1 MKKIFN
7 ALNQQLTAEK
17 NCVFCT
23 IIANSGS
30 TPRGS
35 GARML
40 VMEDGT
46 TIGTIGGGEVEY
58 RSSKIAMDALKN
70 KRSFLQPFCLTADQV
85 ASIGMICGGAVTVY
99 FQYIDHDNPQAREL
113 CAQILHQL
121 EQDEDSWLILD
132 VSHEQEWGMGLYT
145 KKDGLRGLDGLA
157 ESEIAELCVTRA
169 TQKHY
174 DDRHYYGEPLVRSG
188 MVYIFGGG
196 HIAQELAPLLTHL
209 NFRVTIFE
217 DRPEFATR
225 QLFPTVDQIIVGN
238 PDHFSEKITIK
249 ESDYIVIMTRGHSH
263 DYNIQLQAMRTP
275 AHYLGVM
282 GSREKLR
289 ILSEKM
295 FKEGFTQADVDRLHS
310 PIGTAIKAET
320 PAEIAI
326 SVAGE
331 LILTRSERLTNN
343 G

>member
-7 ALNQQLTAEK
+7 TLNQQLAAGK

-58 RSSKIAMDALKN
+58 RSSKIAMEALKE

-99 FQYIDHDNPQAREL
+99 FQYIDQSNPKVREL
-113 CAQILHQL
+113 CAQILQQL
-121 EQDEDSWLILD
+121 ELDEDSWLILD
-132 VSHEQEWGMGLYT
+132 VSQEEAWGMGLYT
-145 KKDGLRGLDGLA
+145 KKSGLRGLDGL
-157 ESEIAELCVTRA
+157 SKTEITAICLTRA
-169 TQKHY
+169 TQKHFEQ
-174 DDRHYYGEPLVRSG
+174 RHYYGEPLVRSG

-209 NFRVTIFE
+209 SFRVTIFE

-225 QLFPTVDQIIVGN
+225 ELFSTVDQIIIGN
-238 PDHFSEKITIK
+238 PDNFSEKITVK

-263 DYNIQLQAMRTP
+263 DYNIQLQAMSTS

-295 FKEGFTQADVDRLHS
+295 FKEGFTQADVDRFHA
-310 PIGTAIKAET
+310 PIGTAIKGET

-331 LILTRSERLTNN
+331 LIMTRAERLVNK
-343 G
+343 